1 MVSSRNTVLVFRRV
15 RRKLYAWRQR
25 KAGMSSSQSKA
36 ASRCAVGCSLAGER
50 GAADAERIQPDPI
63 RNSVVAADAKEVEQ
77 QKR

>member
-1 MVSSRNTVLVFRRV
+1 METAESR
-15 RRKLYAWRQR
+15 
-25 KAGMSSSQSKA
+25 MSSSQSKA

-50 GAADAERIQPDPI
+50 GAADAERNQPDPI